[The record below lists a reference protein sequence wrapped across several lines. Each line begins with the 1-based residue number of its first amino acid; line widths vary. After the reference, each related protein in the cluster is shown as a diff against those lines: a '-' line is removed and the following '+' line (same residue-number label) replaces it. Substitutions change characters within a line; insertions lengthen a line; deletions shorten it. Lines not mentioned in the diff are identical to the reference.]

1 MSNDDLN
8 LTYWS
13 NSWKW
18 KDLAITKAVSDY
30 FELLQ
35 SVNPSPRNYADAQK
49 KCNIIL
55 SPETRQCSRV
65 GCFRD
70 WNYVAF
76 ILLVRVNA
84 DEQKK

>member
-8 LTYWS
+8 LIYRFD
-13 NSWKW
+13 SWRW

-49 KCNIIL
+49 KCNIICHRKHV
-55 SPETRQCSRV
+55 SVPESGV
-65 GCFRD
+65 SDD

-76 ILLVRVNA
+76 ILLVSVNA
-84 DEQKK
+84 DEQKN